1 MGINSDWIV
10 WSITCENNMC
20 SNLHIIMSC
29 ISRELE
35 SLHILLVLI
44 VVQEKEYEDIIA
56 LPRQHH

>member
-1 MGINSDWIV
+1 
-10 WSITCENNMC
+10 MC